1 MKRFK
6 KLISCLLVLCIVA
19 AVFPVT
25 VHAASNGQCGDNATW
40 SYSKGTL
47 TITGTGDLWDYD
59 FEETYPSWF
68 ELDYDDIEKI
78 VVSDGITSIGMNNFF
93 YLYNVTDVV
102 LGKDVTS
109 IGDYAF
115 EDCYGIETFTI
126 PSTITHIGQG
136 AFHGCAYE
144 GIFVEEGN
152 RYFSS
157 EDGILYNK
165 DKTTLIRMRGSYGGS
180 YTIPKSVTSIDA
192 YAFAS
197 TSVSSVTIPSTV
209 TSIGEY
215 AFYFC
220 FELEKVTIP
229 GSVKTI
235 SEGAFSNCY
244 NLENVTICNGVRT
257 IGEAAFEES
266 YSLSKIEIP
275 GSVTTIGKYA
285 FSDSMVEKIYFCGD
299 APTIKSNAFF
309 WVDAKAYY
317 PSGNSTWTSKVRK
330 DYGGDLSWSSY
341 TPKSPSAPEIKASNV
356 SSSGKNKISWS
367 SVKNAAE
374 YRVYRAT
381 SKSGT
386 YSLKDTVTGTSF
398 TDSTAKAGK
407 TYYYYVVAVGANGLA
422 SGKSNIVSRTC
433 DLARPE
439 VTLSNVASSG
449 KVKVSWE
456 AISGAAKY
464 EVYRATSKDGTYSRM
479 KTTTGT
485 SFTNTSAV
493 AGKTYYYKFK
503 AIAENSAANSAY
515 SSVKSRT
522 CDLARPEITLSN
534 VASSGKI
541 KVSWEKVDGAVKYEV
556 RRSTTKDGEYT
567 LMKTTTG
574 TSFTNTSAVAG
585 QTYYYK
591 VKAIAEKSSADSAF
605 TSAKS
610 RTCDLA
616 RPVAEVVLNDEGK
629 PVVTW
634 AAVSGAEAY
643 TLYISDASGAV
654 IQTVDIADVT
664 YTHAEAVAGETYTY
678 QVMAVHA
685 KTAANSAKSE
695 QVSIESL

>member
-1 MKRFK
+1 M
-6 KLISCLLVLCIVA
+6 
-19 AVFPVT
+19 
-25 VHAASNGQCGDNATW
+25 
-40 SYSKGTL
+40 
-47 TITGTGDLWDYD
+47 
-59 FEETYPSWF
+59 
-68 ELDYDDIEKI
+68 
-78 VVSDGITSIGMNNFF
+78 
-93 YLYNVTDVV
+93 
-102 LGKDVTS
+102 
-109 IGDYAF
+109 
-115 EDCYGIETFTI
+115 
-126 PSTITHIGQG
+126 
-136 AFHGCAYE
+136 
-144 GIFVEEGN
+144 
-152 RYFSS
+152 
-157 EDGILYNK
+157 
-165 DKTTLIRMRGSYGGS
+165 
-180 YTIPKSVTSIDA
+180 
-192 YAFAS
+192 
-197 TSVSSVTIPSTV
+197 
-209 TSIGEY
+209 
-215 AFYFC
+215 
-220 FELEKVTIP
+220 
-229 GSVKTI
+229 
-235 SEGAFSNCY
+235 
-244 NLENVTICNGVRT
+244 
-257 IGEAAFEES
+257 
-266 YSLSKIEIP
+266 
-275 GSVTTIGKYA
+275 
-285 FSDSMVEKIYFCGD
+285 
-299 APTIKSNAFF
+299 
-309 WVDAKAYY
+309 
-317 PSGNSTWTSKVRK
+317 
-330 DYGGDLSWSSY
+330 
-341 TPKSPSAPEIKASNV
+341 
-356 SSSGKNKISWS
+356 
-367 SVKNAAE
+367 
-374 YRVYRAT
+374 
-381 SKSGT
+381 
-386 YSLKDTVTGTSF
+386 
-398 TDSTAKAGK
+398 
-407 TYYYYVVAVGANGLA
+407 
-422 SGKSNIVSRTC
+422 
-433 DLARPE
+433 
-439 VTLSNVASSG
+439 ASSG

-493 AGKTYYYKFK
+493 AGKTYYYKVK

-654 IQTVDIADVT
+654 IETVDIADVT